1 MNLQKAEEE
10 IDNLNNNPDFQIN
23 ELSQEQYQ
31 NYLDAQE

>member
-1 MNLQKAEEE
+1 MKLQETEEE
-10 IDNLNNNPDFQIN
+10 IDNLNNNSDFKIN